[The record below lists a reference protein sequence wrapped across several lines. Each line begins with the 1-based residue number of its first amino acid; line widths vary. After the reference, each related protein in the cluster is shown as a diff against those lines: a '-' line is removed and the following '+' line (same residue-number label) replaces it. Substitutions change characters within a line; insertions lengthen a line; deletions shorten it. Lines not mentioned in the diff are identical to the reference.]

1 MFVSFAT
8 DISPPLHF
16 LSSGEMARMRI
27 GQIRHDELLSEIASH
42 KAPHFCNAQD
52 LISCADNFE
61 SLEAV
66 VAGDWAENE
75 IWL

>member
-1 MFVSFAT
+1 VFVRFAT
-8 DISPPLHF
+8 EISPPLHF

-27 GQIRHDELLSEIASH
+27 EHIRHDDLLSEIASH

-52 LISCADNFE
+52 LISCADKFE

-66 VAGDWAENE
+66 VAWD
-75 IWL
+75 